1 MRQTIALGAA
11 CLAAILYAVTPAAAR
26 ELKASV
32 HLPPKNDTVAN
43 GYRPFMKYVKER
55 SKGDLTI
62 KLFTGGALLGPRAVT
77 QGVRDGVV
85 DIGYVIVGYHP
96 AEYPYLG
103 AFANDMSGIGVD
115 PVVVTAATT
124 EWVMLHCP
132 PCLKDFEKQGNVF
145 TGASAVPGMVIM
157 SKVKIEKPEDLKGL
171 KIRSN
176 GSFWDEFIKS
186 LDAVPVNVPSSEQYE
201 ALNRGIVEAVIHV
214 PSSMKT
220 YSLWDTV
227 KDVTLLNFGVYR
239 SINTFSINP
248 ETWRSLSAD
257 QRRIILASAMDAN
270 LDIAHGYEV
279 TGAEALEG
287 SRKKGIRI
295 HSPTEALQAR
305 IDAFIKKANVNAVE
319 IGKTKYEIAD
329 ADKVVATVM
338 QLTDKWQRI
347 WQEMNGDLDK
357 FKTRTQEE
365 IISKL
370 DPQTYGVT
378 H

>member
-1 MRQTIALGAA
+1 
-11 CLAAILYAVTPAAAR
+11 
-26 ELKASV
+26 
-32 HLPPKNDTVAN
+32 VAN
-43 GYRPFMKYVKER
+43 GYRPFMKYVEQR

-62 KLFTGGALLGPRAVT
+62 KLFTGGALLGPRAAT

-103 AFANDMSGIGVD
+103 AFANDLSGIGVD
-115 PVVVTAATT
+115 PVAVTAATT

-132 PCLKDFEKQGNVF
+132 ACQKDFEAQGNIF

-157 SKVKIEKPEDLKGL
+157 SKVKINKLEDAKGL

-220 YSLWDTV
+220 YSLWDMA

-239 SINTFSINP
+239 SINTFAVNP
-248 ETWRSLSAD
+248 ATWRSLSAE
-257 QRRIILASAMDAN
+257 QRRIILTSAMDAN
-270 LDIAHGYEV
+270 LDIAYGYGL
-279 TGAEALEG
+279 TGADALEG
-287 SRKKGIRI
+287 SRKKGISI
-295 HSPTEALQAR
+295 HPPGSDLKAK
-305 IDAFIKKANVNAVE
+305 IDDFIKKANADAVQL
-319 IGKTKYEIAD
+319 GKTKYKIAD
-329 ADKVVATVM
+329 ADQVVATVM

-347 WQEMNGDLDK
+347 WEEVGGNLDK
-357 FKTRTQEE
+357 FKARAQQE
-365 IISKL
+365 IIAKVN
-370 DPQTYGVT
+370 PETYGAA

>member
-1 MRQTIALGAA
+1 MRQTIALAAA
-11 CLAAILYAVTPAAAR
+11 CLAAILHTSAPVAAR

-43 GYRPFMKYVKER
+43 GYRPFMKYVEQR

-62 KLFTGGALLGPRAVT
+62 KLFTGGALLGPRAAT

-103 AFANDMSGIGVD
+103 AFANDLSGIGVD
-115 PVVVTAATT
+115 PVAVTAATT

-132 PCLKDFEKQGNVF
+132 ACQKDFEAQGNIF

-157 SKVKIEKPEDLKGL
+157 SKVKINKLEDAKGL

-220 YSLWDTV
+220 YSLWDMA

-239 SINTFSINP
+239 SINTFAVNP
-248 ETWRSLSAD
+248 ATWRSLSAE
-257 QRRIILASAMDAN
+257 QRRIILTSAMDAN
-270 LDIAHGYEV
+270 LDIAYGYGL
-279 TGAEALEG
+279 TGADALEG
-287 SRKKGIRI
+287 SRKKGISI
-295 HSPTEALQAR
+295 HPPGSDLKAK
-305 IDAFIKKANVNAVE
+305 IDDFIKKANADAVQL
-319 IGKTKYEIAD
+319 GKTKYKIAD
-329 ADKVVATVM
+329 ADQVVATVM

-347 WQEMNGDLDK
+347 WEEVGGNLDK
-357 FKTRTQEE
+357 FKARAQQE
-365 IISKL
+365 IIAKVN
-370 DPQTYGVT
+370 PETYGAA